1 MNLRTKGQICI
12 FVARFSPVLKYFSF
26 TDTGKRQSEAPA
38 IHVDRPNTGVIYGIM
53 QLSGK
58 ERFTGYYY
66 CSFAP
71 VANLRF
77 PIETA
82 CDRESNRFWSV
93 SLSIRIKLLGW
104 EVRLKES
111 GNCLNTL
118 KLLLILKPFR
128 NVSCTLPIFSLIWV
142 TPLPGF
148 KREMSCWQWWGLSR
162 S

>member
-1 MNLRTKGQICI
+1 MNLRTKRQICI
-12 FVARFSPVLKYFSF
+12 SVPRFSPVLKCFSF
-26 TDTGKRQSEAPA
+26 TDAGKSQSSAPA
-38 IHVDRPNTGVIYGIM
+38 IHVDRSNTGVICGIM
-53 QLSGK
+53 QLNGK

-71 VANLRF
+71 VANLLF
-77 PIETA
+77 PIEA
-82 CDRESNRFWSV
+82 ASDGESNHFWSV

-104 EVRLKES
+104 KVRLKEL
-111 GNCLNTL
+111 GNCLNKL

-128 NVSCTLPIFSLIWV
+128 NVSCILPIFSLIWV
-142 TPLPGF
+142 THLLGF